1 MNSTTIPAGVP
12 VAEGL
17 IDMSGAGASLVG
29 SRCTGCGTHYFP
41 QALSCRNPDCDRK
54 DLEAARFGRR
64 GRLYGWTLQAY
75 RPPALFKMDDWEPYV
90 LGLVE
95 LPEGL
100 RVLSMLTGCPVDEL
114 HVDMPLELVVETLYV
129 GDAGDDVL
137 TYKYAPATG
146 KGAAK

>member
-1 MNSTTIPAGVP
+1 MNSNTIPAVVP

-17 IDMSGAGASLVG
+17 IDVSGAVASLIG
-29 SRCTGCGTHYFP
+29 SRCTGCGSHYFP

-54 DLEAARFGRR
+54 VLEAAHIGRE

-75 RPPALFKMDDWEPYV
+75 RPPALFRMDDWEPYA

-100 RVLSMLTGCPVDEL
+100 RVLSMLTGCSVDDL
-114 HVDMPLELVVETLYV
+114 HVDMALELVVETLYV
-129 GDAGDDVL
+129 DDSGHDVL
-137 TYKYAPATG
+137 TYKYAPAA
-146 KGAAK
+146 KNGAVA